1 MIAYI
6 SAATADWGQSGGN
19 ATCTAS
25 SGFPAT
31 FSTTEHEAVAKPV
44 PGWSADPSV

>member
-1 MIAYI
+1 MAYI
-6 SAATADWGQSGGN
+6 SAATADWGQSGGS

-25 SGFPAT
+25 SGFPAA
-31 FSTTEHEAVAKPV
+31 FSTTEQDAVAKSV